1 MRERSVPAHQECP
14 PAPRNSP
21 LCNGSTVAEALAT
34 GCTMAARAAGD
45 EEFLEGTSLFLEFRG
60 CRKSAASRRSGGAA
74 VQVHRTASHERS
86 PPPRLRSDSRDCSLP
101 FRSTQFTGD
110 TPRGDIPGT
119 FLFRVVC

>member
-45 EEFLEGTSLFLEFRG
+45 EELLGTSLFLGCIAGWFGGIFVWGGPADKGAGKEGRHALGRRTQERQRRG
-60 CRKSAASRRSGGAA
+60 PTGGAGFPR
-74 VQVHRTASHERS
+74 HGGGGGGEGRS
-86 PPPRLRSDSRDCSLP
+86 WACLPRPWR
-101 FRSTQFTGD
+101 
-110 TPRGDIPGT
+110 
-119 FLFRVVC
+119 